1 MPPLPRKTTKRSSSL
16 DLSTV
21 KKRTHKAFK
30 ADYSIPTSNKFSA
43 LATGSPKVQVEKPI
57 KPAPITVTDKTD
69 IVGFLKGAKITY
81 RLKIVS
87 VGTKIFVDNETD
99 FNAICAELSAKNIEF
114 YTHPFGETKTFKLV
128 LSGLPETPTKEII
141 DCLKAQNNITADKI
155 IMFNSNGMYKRY
167 LIHFN
172 PKENSK
178 SEVINVKVILNHV
191 IKWLPVKN
199 NRRGPSQCLRCAMYG
214 HGISTCNRKPICLL
228 CGDSHEA
235 KDCKFGNEENND
247 QRIFKCH
254 NCKADNLQHNHRA
267 NDPQCPAR
275 QKYIEIKTAANGKR
289 AQITRQQ
296 QQYSHEATNFPP
308 LRQLNPAPIPPPL
321 TLSFAHAAKS
331 KPSRLNTGELPQR
344 GNGNENDMF
353 SFAELS
359 NILFSCINELEKC
372 TNKYDQ
378 LKVIANLLSNVCK

>member
-1 MPPLPRKTTKRSSSL
+1 MPPQPRKTAKRSSSL
-16 DLSTV
+16 DLSRI
-21 KKRTHKAFK
+21 KKTHKAFK

-43 LATGSPKVQVEKPI
+43 LATGSSKVQVEKPI

-69 IVGFLKGAKITY
+69 IGGFLKGAKFTY

-87 VGTKIFVDNETD
+87 VGTKIFVDNEAD
-99 FNAICAELSAKNIEF
+99 FKAICAELSAKNIEY

-128 LSGLPETPTKEII
+128 LSGLPEIPTSDII
-141 DCLKAQNNITADKI
+141 DCLKTQNNITADKI
-155 IMFNSNGMYKRY
+155 IMFNNNGTYKRY

-178 SEVINVKVILNHV
+178 SEVTNVKVILSHV

-228 CGDSHEA
+228 CGDPHEA
-235 KDCKFGNEENND
+235 KDCKFGTEENND

-254 NCKADNLQHNHRA
+254 NCKANNLQHNHRA
-267 NDPQCPAR
+267 NDPICPAR

-289 AQITRQQ
+289 ALITRQQ
-296 QQYSHEATNFPP
+296 QQYSHESTNFPP

-331 KPSRLNTGELPQR
+331 KPNRHNTSELPQR
-344 GNGNENDMF
+344 DNGNDMF